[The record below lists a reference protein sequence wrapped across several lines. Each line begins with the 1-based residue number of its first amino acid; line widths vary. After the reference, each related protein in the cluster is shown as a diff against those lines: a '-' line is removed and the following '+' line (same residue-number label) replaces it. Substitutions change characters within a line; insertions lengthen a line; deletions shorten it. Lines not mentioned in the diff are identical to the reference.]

1 MKRRILIVAL
11 ALVLA
16 VGGIAAL
23 NIHTAKEATP
33 IEMQVVD
40 SIGDASAAQG
50 LLVDHRI
57 MLGTT
62 MLWYTDYAP
71 ATGESD
77 TDFFVTY
84 RNMQQQTYYSRKDNE
99 TDRTRLTC
107 SAVDAYNIND
117 PIVKDLWAEAEHG
130 DESERMEA
138 ARRVYPIDYYDTYP
152 VYLEDSWNSDGP
164 SVYYQEELAFD
175 KLRVPV
181 GKYDFFELS
190 LDFGTG
196 VDGEDVVDYVGTRNW
211 YMQNRFTPYYVNSG
225 DHILVTAG
233 FPADVEP
240 QADWAPEGFGLWDM
254 PVREAKETVDN
265 GYYVKYLP
273 VTAECRLVYP
283 LDIETQRVARLE
295 QSSDG
300 KYILLV
306 TVEEE
311 RFVLHV
317 LDSSDYHLVQRLDI
331 DGAEV
336 RESSDTIFMDSWYYR
351 DSWSVA
357 FGDYRPVEEDWSGY
371 RINPPQDDQ
380 ESTLTCE
387 YREYPTVSMRQGDG
401 YLVLLLGSSR
411 VALLTPDREGYKGEF
426 LCDAPD
432 YSYVEDKDGTQHR
445 YFLYYDER
453 DEVEYYGLW
462 SAIPTIDADYAMAYN
477 GRYLAA
483 AAYDGN
489 GELMVSVFGKDGL
502 QYAAYVR
509 SSLVTQLGHGNY
521 VFSPVGVDVI
531 ITEDGIAAPRPG
543 LMWQS

>member
-1 MKRRILIVAL
+1 MKRRILIAAL

-23 NIHTAKEATP
+23 NIHTAQTATP

-62 MLWYTDYAP
+62 LLWYTDYAP

-77 TDFFVTY
+77 TDFYVTY
-84 RNMQQQTYYSRKDNE
+84 RNMQQQTYYSWKDNE

-107 SAVDAYNIND
+107 SAVDAYNMND
-117 PIVKDLWAEAEHG
+117 PIVKDLWAEAERD
-130 DESERMEA
+130 DESDRMEA

-152 VYLEDSWNSDGP
+152 MYLEDSWRSGGP

-181 GKYDFFELS
+181 GKYDFVELS
-190 LDFGTG
+190 LDFGTDING
-196 VDGEDVVDYVGTRNW
+196 ADVVDSVGSRSW

-240 QADWAPEGFGLWDM
+240 QADWAPEGFGLWDI
-254 PVREAKETVDN
+254 PVREARETVDN

-273 VTAECRLVYP
+273 VTAESRLVYP
-283 LDIETQRVARLE
+283 LDIETQRVALLE
-295 QSSDG
+295 QSIDG

-317 LDSSDYHLVQRLDI
+317 LDSTDYHLVQRLDI
-331 DGAEV
+331 DGAEAQ
-336 RESSDTIFMDSWYYR
+336 ESFDTEYYI
-351 DSWSVA
+351 DSWSAA
-357 FGDYRPVEEDWSGY
+357 FGDLRPVEEGWSGY

-380 ESTLTCE
+380 GVTLTRE

-411 VALLTPDREGYKGEF
+411 VALLTPNGEGYKGEF

-432 YSYVEDKDGTQHR
+432 YSHVEDKDGTQHH
-445 YFLYYDER
+445 YFLYHDER

-462 SAIPTIDADYAMAYN
+462 DAIPTVDADCAMAYN

-509 SSLVTQLGHGNY
+509 SSLITQLGHGNY
-521 VFSPVGVDVI
+521 SFSPVWVDTI
-531 ITEDGIAAPRPG
+531 MNKDGIAAPRPG
-543 LMWQS
+543 LVWQS

>member
-1 MKRRILIVAL
+1 MKRRILIAAL

-23 NIHTAKEATP
+23 NIHTAQTATP

-57 MLGTT
+57 MLGGNL
-62 MLWYTDYAP
+62 LWYTDYVP
-71 ATGESD
+71 ATGESN
-77 TDFFVTY
+77 TNFYVTY
-84 RNMQQQTYYSRKDNE
+84 RSIQQQPYYSWQDGE
-99 TDRTRLTC
+99 TDETRLTC
-107 SAVDAYNIND
+107 SAVDGENRND
-117 PIVKDLWAEAEHG
+117 PIVKELWEEAERS
-130 DESERMEA
+130 DASLPYVS
-138 ARRVYPIDYYDTYP
+138 RRIDPIDYYNTYP
-152 VYLEDSWNSDGP
+152 MYLAGSWGSGCLSADY
-164 SVYYQEELAFD
+164 SAELAFD
-175 KLRVPV
+175 KLRIPV
-181 GKYDFFELS
+181 EKYDFAELS
-190 LDFGTG
+190 LYISWDSDGATK
-196 VDGEDVVDYVGTRNW
+196 VDSVGIRSF

-233 FPADVEP
+233 FPADVQP
-240 QADWAPEGFGLWDM
+240 QPDWAPEGFGLWDM
-254 PVREAKETVDN
+254 PVRAVQKAYAG
-265 GYYVKYLP
+265 GYYTSYLP
-273 VTAECRLVYP
+273 TTAESRLVYP
-283 LDIETQRVARLE
+283 LDIETQRVALLE

-306 TVEEE
+306 IVEDG

-317 LDSSDYHLVQRLDI
+317 LDSTDYHLVRQLDI
-331 DGAEV
+331 DAAEKH
-336 RESSDTIFMDSWYYR
+336 ESSITEYYQ
-351 DSWSVA
+351 DDIANWI
-357 FGDYRPVEEDWSGY
+357 GDIDDPNSVEEDRPY
-371 RINPPQDDQ
+371 RIKPIEGEQGF
-380 ESTLTCE
+380 TLTAD
-387 YREYPTVSMRQGDG
+387 YREYSTVSMRQGDG
-401 YLVLLLGSSR
+401 FLVLLMGSR
-411 VALLTPDREGYKGEF
+411 VALLTPDGEGYKVEF

-521 VFSPVGVDVI
+521 SFSPVWADAI
-531 ITEDGIAAPRPG
+531 LNEDGMVVPRPG
-543 LMWQS
+543 LAWQN

>member
-107 SAVDAYNIND
+107 SAVDGENMDD
-117 PIVKDLWAEAEHG
+117 PIVKELWTEAERG
-130 DESERMEA
+130 DTSRPYVS
-138 ARRVYPIDYYDTYP
+138 RRIYPIDYYDTYP
-152 VYLEDSWNSDGP
+152 MYLSGSWGSDGLSADYP
-164 SVYYQEELAFD
+164 AELAFD
-175 KLRVPV
+175 KLRIPV
-181 GKYDFFELS
+181 GQYDFAELS
-190 LDFGTG
+190 SYISWDS
-196 VDGEDVVDYVGTRNW
+196 DGAVKMDPVGIRSF
-211 YMQNRFTPYYVNSG
+211 YMQNRFTAYWVNSG

-283 LDIETQRVARLE
+283 LDIETQRVALLE
-295 QSSDG
+295 QSIDG

-306 TVEEE
+306 TVEDG
-311 RFVLHV
+311 RFVLHL
-317 LDSSDYHLVQRLDI
+317 LDSTDYHLVQQLDI

-336 RESSDTIFMDSWYYR
+336 RESSITEYYQ
-351 DSWSVA
+351 DDIADWIGNIDDLGS
-357 FGDYRPVEEDWSGY
+357 VEEDRPY
-371 RINPPQDDQ
+371 RIEPMEGEQGF
-380 ESTLTCE
+380 TLTAD
-387 YREYPTVSMRQGDG
+387 YREYPTVSVRQGDG

-411 VALLTPDREGYKGEF
+411 VALLTPDGEGYKVEF

-432 YSYVEDKDGTQHR
+432 YSYVEDKDGTQHK
-445 YFLYYDER
+445 YFLYHDER

-462 SAIPTIDADYAMAYN
+462 SSIPTVDADYAMAYN
-477 GRYLAA
+477 GQYLAA